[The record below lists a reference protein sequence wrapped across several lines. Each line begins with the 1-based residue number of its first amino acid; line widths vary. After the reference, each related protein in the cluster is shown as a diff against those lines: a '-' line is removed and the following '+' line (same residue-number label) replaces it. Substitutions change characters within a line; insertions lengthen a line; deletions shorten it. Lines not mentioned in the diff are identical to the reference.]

1 MDNGVCKGVGL
12 GPEAYFRNFPMGTE
26 LKISLTETSRGGGE
40 GWTNDVTINNRL
52 LRIFSTF

>member
-12 GPEAYFRNFPMGTE
+12 GPEAYFRNFTMGTE